1 MFDDVL
7 TALRSTDAKLELAV
21 VFGSVARGEA
31 RFDSDIDVA
40 TRYSRTLSAE
50 EKIALIESLA
60 IATNRPVDLI
70 DLRVA
75 GPVVAREALTKG
87 KRIFGSD
94 EVWAE
99 QVSRTLI
106 DYADFAPL
114 LERTLRER
122 QDAWIKA

>member
-1 MFDDVL
+1 MFDSVL
-7 TALRSTDAKLELAV
+7 TALQSIDTKLELAV
-21 VFGSVARGEA
+21 VFGSVVRGEA

-40 TRYSRTLSAE
+40 VRYTHTLNPE
-50 EKIALIESLA
+50 EKIALIEALA
-60 IATNRPVDLI
+60 LTANRPVDLI

-75 GPVVAREALTKG
+75 GPVVSREALTKG

-114 LERTLRER
+114 VERTLRER
-122 QDAWIKA
+122 QNAWIRA